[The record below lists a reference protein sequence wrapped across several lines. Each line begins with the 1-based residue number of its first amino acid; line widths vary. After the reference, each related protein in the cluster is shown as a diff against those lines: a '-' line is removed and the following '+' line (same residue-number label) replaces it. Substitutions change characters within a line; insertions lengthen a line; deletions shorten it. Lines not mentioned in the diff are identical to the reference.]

1 MERAVEVEEGAAAA
15 AGVVVAAAEEVVEVE
30 AEAAASAQP
39 GAEAGA
45 GAGTGS
51 ELGAAGRC
59 ERSIET
65 LAEVHS
71 EASARQG
78 LQMPQSSSF

>member
-1 MERAVEVEEGAAAA
+1 MERAVEAEEGVAAA
-15 AGVVVAAAEEVVEVE
+15 AGVVVAAEEVAEVV
-30 AEAAASAQP
+30 AETAASAQP

-45 GAGTGS
+45 EAGTGS

-71 EASARQG
+71 EASAQQG
-78 LQMPQSSSF
+78 LQMPQSSSS

>member
-15 AGVVVAAAEEVVEVE
+15 AGVVVAAEEVVEVV

-39 GAEAGA
+39 GAGA
-45 GAGTGS
+45 GAGTRS